1 MNNSC
6 VTKFSL
12 FACLVFAY
20 QTGLAGDKTIDGGAG
35 TNTLN
40 ITAPG
45 VNDLSFFPTINLTNS
60 TLTLTDASGGTI
72 TAAGIVD
79 PDYLD
84 NTGLMINSIDY
95 TFVDSS
101 LSNNAWGR
109 GSMHDGSLGGTYG
122 VAVDEVNKKIHLFQ
136 KGTSTYATYH
146 ASRVGWNSVEDQ
158 NIGKYVTNMG
168 STSVAFTLYGSP
180 INDYVSA
187 GGKADTLSTYG
198 GNDQVYPAGG
208 ADVVDLG
215 VGNDVVFVN
224 TASLTEDSSINGG
237 DGSDT
242 LNFGTIFNLD
252 GNSQSEDASVSI
264 DISSIGNAF
273 NFENIVG
280 TRGGNDT
287 LTGDANANVLIGS
300 GGTDTLNGGE
310 GNDTLYGDWATDDTS
325 GATYGLRYY
334 DVSSSSYWGD
344 DILNGGAGD
353 DVLVGNGGDDTL
365 NGGAGADTL
374 TGGAGNNTF
383 VITSNGG
390 GDGSA
395 AEGDTITD
403 FTDGTDAIG
412 FDTSLTFGNLTIE
425 SSGSNTV
432 IKNGSNYLAT
442 ISGVSSSSITAVDFQ
457 STSTSALTLNGTSG
471 DDILIGGAGNDTF
484 NGLGGSD
491 TLMGWAGND
500 TFNITNKSGA
510 YADTVTGGAG
520 NDVLSIN
527 YSGISSMADFTTN
540 LTNSTLTL
548 TDASGGTITA
558 AGIVDPDYLDNTGL
572 MINSIDYTFVDS
584 SLSNNAWGRGSMHD
598 GSLGGTY
605 GVAVD
610 EVNKKIHLFQKGT
623 STYATYHASR
633 VGWNSVEDQ
642 NIGKYVTNMGS
653 TSVAFTLYGSPINDY
668 VSAGGKA
675 DTLSTYGGNDQVY
688 PAGGADVVDLGVGN
702 DVVFVNTASLTE
714 DSSINGGDGSDTL
727 NFGTI
732 FNLDGNSQS
741 EDASVSIDISSIGNA
756 FNFENIVGTRGG
768 NDTLTGDANANVLI
782 GSGGTDTLNGG
793 EGNDTLY
800 GDWATDDTSGATYG
814 LRYYD
819 VSSSSY
825 WGDDI
830 LNGGAGDDVLV
841 GNGGDDTLNG
851 GAGAD
856 TLTGGAGIDTYVI
869 REDNGGS
876 SISDADTITD
886 FTDGT
891 DIIGMSGLN
900 YSDLT
905 REQGTGSYSSHVI
918 VKKTDSGEFLTII
931 QNISLGNIDDN
942 DFSAI

>member
-1 MNNSC
+1 MRISLATKILLISGLGLICHNSISG
-6 VTKFSL
+6 T
-12 FACLVFAY
+12 
-20 QTGLAGDKTIDGGAG
+20 KTIDGGAG
-35 TNTLN
+35 TNTLV
-40 ITAPG
+40 ITASG
-45 VNDLSFFPTINLTNS
+45 VNDLSYFPTINLTNS
-60 TLTLTDASGGTI
+60 TLTLTDTSGGTI
-72 TAAGIVD
+72 TATGIVD

-84 NTGLMINSIDY
+84 NTGLTINSIDY

-122 VAVDEVNKKIHLFQ
+122 VACDDTNKKVYLFQ

-158 NIGKYVTNMG
+158 YICRYVRQFNNTYI
-168 STSVAFTLYGSP
+168 AFTLYGSP
-180 INDYVSA
+180 VNDYVSA
-187 GGKADTLSTYG
+187 GPTADTLSTYA
-198 GNDQVYPAGG
+198 GNDQVYPGGG
-208 ADVVDLG
+208 ADTVDLG
-215 VGNDVVFVN
+215 SGNDVVFVN
-224 TASLTEDSSINGG
+224 ASSLTEDSSINGG

-252 GNSQSEDASVSI
+252 GNTQSEDASVSI
-264 DISSIGNAF
+264 NIASIGNAS

-287 LTGDANANVLIGS
+287 LTGDDNANVLIGS
-300 GGTDTLNGGE
+300 GGNDTLNGGA

-365 NGGAGADTL
+365 DGGAGADIL

-383 VITSNGG
+383 VITSSSGG
-390 GDGSA
+390 SIA
-395 AEGDTITD
+395 STGDTITD
-403 FTDGTDAIG
+403 FTDGTDSIG
-412 FDTSLTFGNLTIE
+412 FDTSLTFGGLTIE
-425 SSGSNTV
+425 ASGSDTV
-432 IKNGSNYLAT
+432 IKNGSTYLAT
-442 ISGVSSSSITAVDFQ
+442 ISGVAISKITAIDFQ
-457 STSTSALTLNGTSG
+457 STSTSALTLNGTS
-471 DDILIGGAGNDTF
+471 DNDTLIGGAGNDTF

-491 TLMGWAGND
+491 ILMGWAGND
-500 TFNITNKSGA
+500 TFNITNKSGN

-520 NDVLSIN
+520 NDVLNIN

-548 TDASGGTITA
+548 TDTSGGTITA
-558 AGIVDPDYLDNTGL
+558 TGIVDPDYLDNTGL
-572 MINSIDYTFVDS
+572 TINSIDYTFVDS

-605 GVAVD
+605 GVACD
-610 EVNKKIHLFQKGT
+610 DTNKKVYLFQKGT

-642 NIGKYVTNMGS
+642 YICRYVRQFNNTYI
-653 TSVAFTLYGSPINDY
+653 AFTLYGSPVNDY
-668 VSAGGKA
+668 VSAGPTA
-675 DTLSTYGGNDQVY
+675 DTLSTYAGNDQVY
-688 PAGGADVVDLGVGN
+688 PGGGADTVDLGSGN
-702 DVVFVNTASLTE
+702 DVVFVNASSLTE

-732 FNLDGNSQS
+732 FNLDGNTQS
-741 EDASVSIDISSIGNA
+741 EDASVSINIASIGNA
-756 FNFENIVGTRGG
+756 SNFENIVGTRGG
-768 NDTLTGDANANVLI
+768 NDTLTGDDNANVLI

-793 EGNDTLY
+793 AGNDTLY

-841 GNGGDDTLNG
+841 GNGGDDTLDG
-851 GAGAD
+851 GGGAD
-856 TLTGGAGIDTYVI
+856 TLTGGDGIDYFII
-869 REDNGGS
+869 RAGDGGS

-886 FTDGT
+886 FTNGT
-891 DIIGMSGLN
+891 DKIGMSGLN
-900 YSDLT
+900 FSDLKP
-905 REQGTGSYSSHVI
+905 EQGTGSYISHVV
-918 VKKTDSGEFLTII
+918 VKKLSTGEFLTIL
-931 QNISLGNIDDN
+931 QNINLSDIDDN
-942 DFSAI
+942 DFEAI